1 MSKSAITPSLDLK
14 VEGKHRGYL
23 QLAHSVHRSAYG
35 KLMIPV
41 VAINNGE
48 GPRVLLSAGN
58 HGDEYEGQVALM
70 ALARRLEPADIKG
83 RLLIIPALNLP
94 AVEAG
99 ERTSPLD
106 GGNLNRSF
114 PGDPH
119 GTPTEQIAHF
129 VEAVLLAE
137 TDFVIDLHSGGTS
150 LEFAAPTLVA
160 RRERESA
167 AFERQRQLIELF
179 GAPFTYLVEEA
190 TGSDTGMIGAC
201 VRQGVGHLTTELGGA
216 GRVSI
221 EGTRLAQAGVL
232 RVLYALGALTR
243 PLEPSAPGST
253 RLLKR
258 GGLNSASFVY
268 ATDSGV
274 FEPLAELGAE
284 VATDQPAGLLHFHRT
299 PWREP
304 ELYRFASAG
313 VVIAKF
319 RSGRV
324 EPGDSLFVVGA
335 DWEEKPAGKPIV
347 AQRMH
352 GIKPSATKAMTAR
365 AAELAKAG
373 ADVIALSQGEP
384 DFDTPL
390 NIREA
395 GKRAIDA
402 GHTRYTA
409 VAGIPALREAI
420 AEKLR
425 RENGLDYPVGQITVG
440 AGAKQVLFNALFA
453 SLDAGDEVIVA
464 APCWVS
470 YPEMVSLAGGTPV
483 VVTCSEVNG
492 FKLTPTE
499 LEAAITARTRW
510 LMLNSPSNPTGA
522 VYSAAELTALADVL
536 RRHPQVWVLSDDIY
550 EKLVYGEARF
560 ASLAAVAPD
569 LKARTLV
576 INGVSKANAMTGW
589 RIGYGAGPAELIA
602 AMNVIQ
608 SQTTSHA
615 TSIAQH
621 AANEA
626 LSGDQ
631 SYLPGFVAEFERRR
645 DLVVER
651 LNRAEGLSC
660 TAPDGAFYVFASCA
674 GVVGKRTPA
683 GAIISTDTDFAMY
696 LLDCGVAVVP
706 GSGFLASPYVRL
718 SYAAGIEQ
726 LAAACDRIIAACAN
740 LTEAAST

>member
-1 MSKSAITPSLDLK
+1 MSKSPVTPSFDLK
-14 VEGKHRGYL
+14 AEGKQRGYL

-41 VAINNGE
+41 IAINNGD
-48 GPRVLLSAGN
+48 GPRILLTAGN

-70 ALARRLEPADIKG
+70 KLARRLEVTDVRG
-83 RLLIIPALNLP
+83 RVLIIPALNLP

-114 PGDPH
+114 PGNPL

-129 VEAVLLAE
+129 VESVLLAE

-160 RRERESA
+160 RREREPA
-167 AFERQRQLIELF
+167 AFDKQKRLIELF
-179 GAPFTYLVEEA
+179 GAPLTYLVEEA
-190 TGSDTGMIGAC
+190 TGNDPGMIGAC

-221 EGTRLAQAGVL
+221 AGTRIAEAGVL
-232 RVLYALGALTR
+232 RVLNELGALAR
-243 PLEPSAPGST
+243 PLETSAPAHT

-258 GGLNSASFVY
+258 GGLNSTSFVY
-268 ATDSGV
+268 AVDRGV
-274 FEPLAELGAE
+274 FEPLVELGDE
-284 VATDQPAGLLHFHRT
+284 VEAGQAAGLLHFHHA
-299 PWREP
+299 PWRAP
-304 ELYRFASAG
+304 EIYRFGAAG

-324 EPGDSLFVVGA
+324 EAGDSLFVTGA
-335 DWEEKPAGKPIV
+335 DWEAKPAKPIV

-409 VAGIPALREAI
+409 VAGILELRQAI

-425 RENGLDYPVGQITVG
+425 RENGLDYPIGQITVG
-440 AGAKQVLFNALFA
+440 TGAKQVLFNALFA
-453 SLDAGDEVIVA
+453 SLDAGDEVIVT

-483 VVTCSEVNG
+483 VVTCSEANG
-492 FKLTPTE
+492 FKLTPAE
-499 LEAAITARTRW
+499 LEAAITRRTRW

-522 VYSAAELTALADVL
+522 VYSAAELVALADVL

-560 ASLAAVAPD
+560 ATLAAIAPD
-569 LKARTLV
+569 LKDRTLV
-576 INGVSKANAMTGW
+576 VNGVSKAQAMTGW
-589 RIGYGAGPAELIA
+589 RTGYGAGPAELIA

-621 AANEA
+621 AAIEA

-631 SYLPGFVAEFERRR
+631 SYLPGFVAEFEQRRN
-645 DLVVER
+645 LVVER
-651 LNRAEGLSC
+651 LNQSEGLAC
-660 TAPDGAFYVFASCA
+660 TSPDGAFYVFASCA
-674 GVVGKRTPA
+674 GVIGKRTPS
-683 GAIISTDTDFAMY
+683 GAVITTDTDFAMY

-718 SYAAGIEQ
+718 SYAASLEH
-726 LAAACDRIIAACAN
+726 LSAACDRIVSACAN
-740 LTEAAST
+740 LTGAASS